1 MGTREV
7 HQTER
12 LRELEMLHSVL
23 WLLLFDLDGL
33 DLMLEGSVYL
43 NNDVLMQKWL
53 FKVRNSIL

>member
-1 MGTREV
+1 M

-43 NNDVLMQKWL
+43 KNDVLMQKWL